1 MIGVVIVIAV
11 FVDLQKAADVPVG
24 LFAECA
30 ALHAVCFGLFRLVEQ
45 IGQRFFCGLTVV
57 QIGHAGGFTRGQDG
71 IAIFQLIL
79 YDLGAR
85 GGGARICVDRPG
97 LAVSKAKMM
106 VLVDAGIVRSRV
118 ASIILGPGCDPV
130 VEQVDL
136 DACGRD
142 GVGHNVAFQ
151 LLRCGFGGQSG
162 REQRYKNGQRAEQA
176 ERADRMMMLHK
187 ITSPDVPMVR
197 RNIDLDF
204 SYILHLRG
212 EKRKEIC
219 IF

>member
-1 MIGVVIVIAV
+1 
-11 FVDLQKAADVPVG
+11 
-24 LFAECA
+24 
-30 ALHAVCFGLFRLVEQ
+30 
-45 IGQRFFCGLTVV
+45 
-57 QIGHAGGFTRGQDG
+57 
-71 IAIFQLIL
+71 
-79 YDLGAR
+79 
-85 GGGARICVDRPG
+85 
-97 LAVSKAKMM
+97 M
-106 VLVDAGIVRSRV
+106 VLVDAGIDLSRV
-118 ASIILGPGCDPV
+118 ASIILGLACDPV
-130 VEQVDL
+130 VKQVDL

-142 GVGHNVAFQ
+142 SVLDDVVFQ
-151 LLRCGFGGQSG
+151 LLRCGCGSQSG
-162 REQRYKNGQRAEQA
+162 RDQRDKDGQCAEQA